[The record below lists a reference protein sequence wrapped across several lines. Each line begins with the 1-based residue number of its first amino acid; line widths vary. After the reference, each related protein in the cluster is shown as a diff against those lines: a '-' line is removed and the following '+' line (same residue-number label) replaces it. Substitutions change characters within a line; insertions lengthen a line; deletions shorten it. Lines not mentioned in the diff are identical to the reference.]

1 MKRVYIGT
9 SGYNY
14 PAWRGRFY
22 PERLSPKKMLSF
34 YAEIF
39 PTVEIN
45 YTFYRMPAPSGL
57 EAWAAATPG
66 SFRFALKASQ
76 RITHRNRLKDSAE
89 LVDYFWTTAAAL
101 GDKLGPILYQ
111 LPPNLKLDIGRLEA
125 FLEQL
130 PAGSR
135 SAFEFRHPSWF
146 DDQVLDA
153 LRRAGACLCVADT
166 DDLQTPLER
175 TAGFGYLRLRRPD
188 YDATALDAWA
198 ARIRDA
204 CFLEEVF
211 IYFKHE
217 DEARGPALARELM
230 GRLS

>member
-1 MKRVYIGT
+1 MKVHVGT

-22 PERLSPKKMLSF
+22 PERLPPKKMLAF
-34 YAEIF
+34 YGEVF

-45 YTFYRMPAPSGL
+45 YTFYRMPVPKSL
-57 EAWAAATPG
+57 EEWAVATPG
-66 SFRFALKASQ
+66 NFRFALKASQ

-89 LVDYFWTTAAAL
+89 LVDYFCTTAAAL

-125 FLEQL
+125 FLSQL
-130 PAGSR
+130 AADSR

-146 DDQVLDA
+146 NDQVLDA

-166 DDLQTPLER
+166 DDLETPLER

-188 YDATALDAWA
+188 YDAAALDTWA
-198 ARIRDA
+198 ARIRNAGFSDD
-204 CFLEEVF
+204 VF

-217 DEARGPALARELM
+217 DEARGPALARDLM
-230 GRLS
+230 QRLS